1 MSWAAMSDAPMTPSV
16 DTGRMSITRTR
27 SARAAVLALVVAVSA
42 VAAPAQGGIAAPI
55 EQTMQAFDFGQNVT
69 AEPVESLL
77 FDNFTNTPTDIGN
90 PIIGYGGVRIPVE
103 MLAADGPAM
112 ARVAGLDLPL
122 TPIEGLSEEATRGV
136 YLAGLAADAPYSD
149 PVAVLPYFTERSGGD
164 PWTYG
169 DLVDPGQ
176 PLMSDDADLQSS
188 FDRFADQLLLS
199 DDPTGGAPRGVQPIF
214 SSPAVF
220 EGDLDGYLLVGD
232 GEIDDAYLP
241 ADYAQGAD
249 VIVVQQAEP
258 FLPGGDGGRAE
269 NIIRLQIPEAVVLP
283 SGQSIG
289 GGPAYNGSFAGD
301 IFNGA
306 NTILGIRAQTDP
318 ATAEVRHET
327 FGFSF
332 QNGFWNEVPPFG
344 NVAVADSVTL
354 FELPHQVLDG
364 ASFGFASF
372 VQDGPQQVQGAVGSS
387 AFPSLPGMVPVGDL
401 ATFVPRPFAV
411 DEPAL
416 AETINDA
423 FTVEAPVDPAPTDE
437 PPTDDTVDSV
447 TEASPTQEPP
457 AEPPESDDDSS
468 LLPLL
473 LLLLGGGTIA
483 VGLWMW
489 LTNRSGGDP
498 CEELRKKMVEAK
510 AACEAAT
517 TAAAKATADCAE
529 ARRKST
535 ALEGKLAALRRSW
548 PPAFEEGSGAW
559 VEDADGNRVTSTDLH
574 ARRQALGPV
583 WDKYRAGELTAEE
596 VEAEWQRAD
605 TPEFR
610 AELRARTE
618 RKRTEATRLEA
629 DLHTA
634 RGDEQTAC
642 AKVEPAE
649 KAAATSCGA
658 YEAARKAYEECI
670 GRAVA
675 DAVASA
681 AQETADAAAVAAPTT
696 TAAATP
702 ATAAVAPEPAV
713 TRFIGS
719 RTMQIDKSGLTG
731 DELRRAGYLDE
742 IFAEWRG
749 TGDLAG
755 VAEALH
761 EYQAWHLATFGEPWF
776 EWTTATSSETPTS
789 TAGHI
794 DEFMQTRKMAC
805 YEFGHCCA
813 YIASDQIVRQR
824 TGGDEGE
831 EFLED
836 DYSASWNFVDEI
848 NTDTSAFDSDTAS
861 RGEVITGASRVDSW
875 NNSAGY
881 YHTGIYLGD
890 GKVLSLGGGGLL
902 LEDAT
907 GLVDATFHRF
917 GYGDV
922 QSGAYRYG
930 TLNSPPSGR

>member
-1 MSWAAMSDAPMTPSV
+1 MSWAAMSDAPMTPSA

-27 SARAAVLALVVAVSA
+27 SARAGVLALVVAVSA

-55 EQTMQAFDFGQNVT
+55 EQTMQ
-69 AEPVESLL
+69 
-77 FDNFTNTPTDIGN
+77 
-90 PIIGYGGVRIPVE
+90 
-103 MLAADGPAM
+103 AADGPAM

-149 PVAVLPYFTERSGGD
+149 PGAVVPYFTERSGGD

-258 FLPGGDGGRAE
+258 FLPGGDGGRVE

-364 ASFGFASF
+364 GSFGFASF

-387 AFPSLPGMVPVGDL
+387 AFPSLPGMLPVGDL

-416 AETINDA
+416 AQTINDA

-610 AELRARTE
+610 AELRAHR
-618 RKRTEATRLEA
+618 AQA
-629 DLHTA
+629 DRSH
-634 RGDEQTAC
+634 
-642 AKVEPAE
+642 PAGSRS
-649 KAAATSCGA
+649 AHRAGRRAD
-658 YEAARKAYEECI
+658 RMRQ
-670 GRAVA
+670 GRARREGCGDILRSLRGGQEGLRGVHRPGRGRRGRLGCAGDCGCRSGRRPDDHCGRDPRHRGRRSRARRHPVHRVSHDA
-675 DAVASA
+675 DRQVRP
-681 AQETADAAAVAAPTT
+681 DGRR
-696 TAAATP
+696 TAAGG
-702 ATAAVAPEPAV
+702 V
-713 TRFIGS
+713 S
-719 RTMQIDKSGLTG
+719 RRD
-731 DELRRAGYLDE
+731 LRRMAGN
-742 IFAEWRG
+742 R
-749 TGDLAG
+749 
-755 VAEALH
+755 
-761 EYQAWHLATFGEPWF
+761 
-776 EWTTATSSETPTS
+776 
-789 TAGHI
+789 
-794 DEFMQTRKMAC
+794 
-805 YEFGHCCA
+805 
-813 YIASDQIVRQR
+813 
-824 TGGDEGE
+824 
-831 EFLED
+831 
-836 DYSASWNFVDEI
+836 
-848 NTDTSAFDSDTAS
+848 
-861 RGEVITGASRVDSW
+861 
-875 NNSAGY
+875 
-881 YHTGIYLGD
+881 
-890 GKVLSLGGGGLL
+890 
-902 LEDAT
+902 
-907 GLVDATFHRF
+907 
-917 GYGDV
+917 
-922 QSGAYRYG
+922 
-930 TLNSPPSGR
+930 